1 MASSPSGYSLFA
13 NHYWLELMAK
23 SPNKPAMIV
32 TGPIAENRRA
42 RYDYEITDTLEAGIV
57 LTGTE
62 VKSLRTGKAQI
73 TEAYASPERGELWL
87 INAHIPEYLQANR
100 FNHEEKRPRKLLVK
114 KKELA
119 RLSQDVERAG
129 NTIVPMKLYFNEQGR
144 AKLLIGVGKGK
155 KSFDKRETERN
166 RDWNRDK
173 SRIMKEGG
181 RG

>member
-1 MASSPSGYSLFA
+1 MAADKEKKAGML
-13 NHYWLELMAK
+13 
-23 SPNKPAMIV
+23 V
-32 TGPIAENRRA
+32 TGTAAENRRA
-42 RYDYEITDTLEAGIV
+42 RYDYEILDTVEAGIM

-73 TEAYASPERGELWL
+73 TEAYASPEKGELWL

-100 FNHEEKRPRKLLVK
+100 FNHEERRPRKLLVS

-119 RLSQDVERAG
+119 RLSQEVERAG
-129 NTIVPMKLYFNEQGR
+129 NSIVPLKLYFNDRGI
-144 AKLLIGVGKGK
+144 AKLLIGLGKGK

-173 SRIMKEGG
+173 SRILKEGG

>member
-1 MASSPSGYSLFA
+1 
-13 NHYWLELMAK
+13 MAK
-23 SPNKPAMIV
+23 TPNKPAMIV

-129 NTIVPMKLYFNEQGR
+129 NTIVPLKLYFNEQGR

>member
-1 MASSPSGYSLFA
+1 
-13 NHYWLELMAK
+13 MAK
-23 SPNKPAMIV
+23 EPNKPAMIV
-32 TGPIAENRRA
+32 MGAVAENRRA
-42 RYDYEITDTLEAGIV
+42 RYDYEILETLEAGIV

-73 TEAYASPERGELWL
+73 TESYASPEDGGLWL

-100 FNHEEKRPRKLLVK
+100 FNHEEKRRRKLLVSK
-114 KKELA
+114 KQ
-119 RLSQDVERAG
+119 LSRFSTEVHRSG
-129 NTIVPMKLYFNEQGR
+129 NTIVPLKLYFNERGI
-144 AKLLIGVGKGK
+144 AKVLIGLAKGRK
-155 KSFDKRETERN
+155 NYDKRELERD